1 MCHQGRLCQYEK
13 NANWINK
20 FNVCVYIVLPK
31 SYYLFHFT
39 SFRLFVIKIADFSHW
54 SAVSYGEPWWETP
67 PGDAAHLCLTVECAD
82 CALHAG
88 VGSDRSLWQYK
99 VHFQSLADVFLTTIC
114 VDWVSCAE
122 REAALERQ
130 QVRHTVL
137 LPHDS
142 TDSSSALAAAV
153 TGLC

>member
-1 MCHQGRLCQYEK
+1 M
-13 NANWINK
+13 
-20 FNVCVYIVLPK
+20 
-31 SYYLFHFT
+31 
-39 SFRLFVIKIADFSHW
+39 
-54 SAVSYGEPWWETP
+54 
-67 PGDAAHLCLTVECAD
+67 GDRRRRPSVPHRGLRNDSAD

-99 VHFQSLADVFLTTIC
+99 VHFQSLADVFLTIC
-114 VDWVSCAE
+114 VERVSCAE
-122 REAALERQ
+122 RETALERQ